1 MITKSVKDKIKKI
14 TAKSSRTDVLALH
27 EKLNEAEDKAQ
38 AAYDKAMNEV
48 HEARNQLNEGSN
60 HE

>member
-1 MITKSVKDKIKKI
+1 MITKAVKDKIKKI
-14 TAKSSRTDVLALH
+14 TANSSRTDVLALH

-38 AAYDKAMNEV
+38 AAYNKAMSEV
-48 HEARNQLNEGSN
+48 YEARNQLNEGSN